1 MVTIS
6 IDLAIDRS
14 IDGASKRAKRSATP
28 RATTHSLAHRDGH
41 AMATPGEHPGCPKL
55 ELFLPIFCPDHAFL
69 PTNERKNT
77 YLLMDRKKCVSPIK
91 KPFNNNRKQIKGFIL
106 FL

>member
-14 IDGASKRAKRSATP
+14 IDRASKRAKRSATP

-77 YLLMDRKKCVSPIK
+77 YLLTYGQKEMCFSH
-91 KPFNNNRKQIKGFIL
+91 
-106 FL
+106 

>member
-6 IDLAIDRS
+6 IELAIDRS
-14 IDGASKRAKRSATP
+14 SERSGAQRREGPHTA
-28 RATTHSLAHRDGH
+28 LHRDGH
-41 AMATPGEHPGCPKL
+41 AMATPGEDPGCPKL

-77 YLLMDRKKCVSPIK
+77 YFLCTER
-91 KPFNNNRKQIKGFIL
+91 NL
-106 FL
+106 FLPLKTF